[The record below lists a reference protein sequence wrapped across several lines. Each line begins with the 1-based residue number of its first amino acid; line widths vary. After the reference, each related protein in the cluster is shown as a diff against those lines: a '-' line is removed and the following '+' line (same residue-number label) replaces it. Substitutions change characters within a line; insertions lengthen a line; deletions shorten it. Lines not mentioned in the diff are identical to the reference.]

1 MIFDATS
8 AVRARMLS
16 YADAI
21 GELHIISRGSRT
33 GDEQDGKLFLHS
45 VCPLPTV
52 LGRVILLGTITRKA
66 RVLIDKHHIEVVS
79 AQDPFEYG
87 RAAMRAGHG
96 TKAKLHI
103 QVHTDFLSP
112 FFAKESYK
120 NSVRVR
126 IADVVLPRANGI
138 RTVSQRVKKSLIRR
152 YGNRISNPIV
162 IPIMPET
169 THTTAVPV
177 PLPKLPFT
185 FVIMAIARLEKEK
198 RLDDAIRV
206 VETLVKERYPVGL
219 VIVGEGQERKQLT
232 ALAENLGIKE
242 RVVFLG
248 EQQNV
253 SALLPKAQAFIQT
266 SSYEGYG
273 RTYLEAALAG
283 VPMVVTDA
291 GIIGELF
298 THDDSALVCAVGDV
312 THLALE
318 ISRLIEDSAL
328 RHALSARAL
337 EIAQKDV
344 ASFVNLPARIADN
357 LEKTFKLT
365 NG

>member
-1 MIFDATS
+1 M
-8 AVRARMLS
+8 RS

-21 GELHIISRGSRT
+21 GELHIISRGQRT
-33 GDEQDGKLFLHS
+33 SDEQDGKLFLHS

-52 LGRVILLGTITRKA
+52 LGRIFLLGTITRKA
-66 RVLIDKHHIEVVS
+66 RILIDKYHIEVVS

-87 RAAMRAGHG
+87 RVAMRAVHG

-120 NSVRVR
+120 NSVRVH
-126 IADVVLPRANGI
+126 IADAVLPHANGI
-138 RTVSQRVKKSLIRR
+138 RTVSQRVKKSLIGR
-152 YGNRISNPIV
+152 YGNRISEPIV
-162 IPIMPET
+162 IPIAPQT
-169 THTTAVPV
+169 TQNTTEPI

-185 FVIMAIARLEKEK
+185 FVLMAPVGRLEKEK

-206 VETLVKERYPVGL
+206 VARLVQEKYPVGL
-219 VIVGEGQERKQLT
+219 LIAGDGSQRKVLEHIADTLGVKDRVI
-232 ALAENLGIKE
+232 
-242 RVVFLG
+242 FLG
-248 EQQNV
+248 NRSDV
-253 SALLPKAQAFIQT
+253 SELLKNTAQAFIQT

-298 THDDSALVCAVGDV
+298 IHDESALVCAVGDV

-318 ISRLIEDSAL
+318 VSRLIEDSAL
-328 RHALSARAL
+328 RRALSTRAL
-337 EIAQKDV
+337 EIAREHIA
-344 ASFVNLPARIADN
+344 ASTNLPERIADN
-357 LEKTFKLT
+357 LEQTLKSI